1 MKSGGS
7 FDQLPGA
14 AIFLPYIQARRE
26 PSTDDERVS
35 ESPGGPAK
43 RLGSLALWGTGV
55 LRRGS
60 QLMHATIWGV
70 PNSFRAFFFFCRLR
84 SSIPL
89 PPKNNHFELK
99 RESGTRRAI
108 P

>member
-70 PNSFRAFFFFCRLR
+70 PNSFRAFFFF
-84 SSIPL
+84 
-89 PPKNNHFELK
+89 F
-99 RESGTRRAI
+99 A
-108 P
+108 